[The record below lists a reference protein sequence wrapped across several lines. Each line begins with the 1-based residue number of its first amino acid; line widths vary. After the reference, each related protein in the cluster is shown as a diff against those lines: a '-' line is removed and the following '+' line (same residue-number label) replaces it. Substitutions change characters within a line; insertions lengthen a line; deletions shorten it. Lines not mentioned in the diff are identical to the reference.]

1 MEYHKIETLYE
12 RDLQTFKVN
21 PKILKNP
28 TYGLLKQWEFTE
40 KIDGMNIRIIWENGK
55 LSFAGRTNK
64 ANLPEDL
71 VNYLCTSIDARK
83 MNEVFPETNV
93 IIYGEGYGAGIQKG
107 GFYSPTKKFIAFDV
121 LVENKWWLNWENL
134 NNVTKKLEIDVVPY
148 IGLMSLEDATEM
160 VKSGFRTS
168 LGNADSL
175 SEGLVGRPQE
185 TLFDK
190 NGKRLIL
197 KLKTRDF

>member
-12 RDLQTFKVN
+12 RDPQTFKVN

-71 VNYLCTSIDARK
+71 VNYLCITIDARK
-83 MNEVFPETNV
+83 VNEVFPETNV
-93 IIYGEGYGAGIQKG
+93 VIYGEGYGAGIQKG
-107 GFYSPTKKFIAFDV
+107 GFYSPTKKFIAFDI

-148 IGLMSLEDATEM
+148 IGLMSL
-160 VKSGFRTS
+160 S
-168 LGNADSL
+168 LIHI
-175 SEGLVGRPQE
+175 SEPTRPY
-185 TLFDK
+185 
-190 NGKRLIL
+190 
-197 KLKTRDF
+197 